1 MNEEEK
7 HLLSEDVDH
16 DEQCVQQAKQL
27 LNSGFMEEEFAC
39 YGSTY
44 IEQGEIKY
52 YISTTSYSLKQF
64 VNGCLARNIYPS
76 IPKYFVKRTNVTPG
90 SRDMVRQTFKKEA
103 ALKLKNDYPQV
114 YFAALAKC
122 GEYKNDNAAMDLLFT
137 LRDAIESTFDKT
149 LLELFAEI
157 VNDCLLSR
165 HLTKSSYDYWLGWL
179 EKEQQKIAEEILDWN
194 YHERTYSGYG
204 VIEQGKMRYRKDG
217 MEMMTLERR
226 NHDIA
231 AGKSVTPILRKQY
244 FAPSDSELLKTVPEF
259 KLEMEKYLN
268 PGLLEI
274 EQEIKKLSPVVP
286 IEEYQKWLDLLTETG
301 AQSAIESFKYYGYLW
316 GCI

>member
-7 HLLSEDVDH
+7 HLLSEDIDH

-27 LNSGFMEEEFAC
+27 INSGFMEEEFAC
-39 YGSTY
+39 YGSAY
-44 IEQGEIKY
+44 IEHGEIKY

-90 SRDMVRQTFKKEA
+90 SRDMIRQTFKKEA
-103 ALKLKNDYPQV
+103 ALKLKNDYPPI
-114 YFAALAKC
+114 YFEALAKC

-137 LRDAIESTFDKT
+137 LRDAIESSFDKT
-149 LLELFAEI
+149 LLDIFSEI

-165 HLTKSSYDYWLGWL
+165 HLTKSSYDYWLKWQ

-217 MEMMTLERR
+217 LEMMTLERR

-231 AGKSVTPILRKQY
+231 AGKMVTPILRKQY
-244 FAPSDSELLKTVPEF
+244 FAPSDSELLKTVPAF

-268 PGLLEI
+268 AGLLEI
-274 EQEIKKLSPVVP
+274 EQEIKKLPPVVP
-286 IEEYQKWLDLLTETG
+286 VDEYQKWLDLLTETG